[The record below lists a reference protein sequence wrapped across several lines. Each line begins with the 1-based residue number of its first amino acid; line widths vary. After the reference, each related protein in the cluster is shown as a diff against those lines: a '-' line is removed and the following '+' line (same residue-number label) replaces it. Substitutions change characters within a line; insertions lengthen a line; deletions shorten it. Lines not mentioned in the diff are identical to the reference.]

1 MPDLSGYA
9 NVTLAQSLLMSSSH
23 SLDVVTSSFELFID
37 SAGELLSYD
46 SQPLISDEHRE
57 AVQELRSEFSSA
69 TDVVYEFNSD
79 VDADRDDLTEIKLNI
94 LRSSGD
100 ESTSVNELEISNDW
114 RGFALL
120 DDVVNDVARARSA
133 FSELSDDMLH
143 GVSKENRTELVL
155 KIESATQLLS
165 NAHLSAKIAAEML
178 SSYRELIR

>member
-23 SLDVVTSSFELFID
+23 SLDVVTSSFESFLE
-37 SAGELLSYD
+37 SAGELLSHD
-46 SQPLISDEHRE
+46 SRSLISDEHRE
-57 AVQELRSEFSSA
+57 AVQELCSEFSSA

-79 VDADRDDLTEIKLNI
+79 VDSDRDELTTIKLNI

-100 ESTSVNELEISNDW
+100 ESAAIDELEISNDW

-120 DDVVNDVARARSA
+120 DDVLNDVARARSS
-133 FSELSDDMLH
+133 FSELSDDMLTNA
-143 GVSKENRTELVL
+143 SKENKTELVL

-165 NAHLSAKIAAEML
+165 NAYLSAKIAVEML